1 MTTYVNFTKDKFERF
16 KRAYAECDGDVFT
29 FEKKPF
35 LKDYAKHLI
44 EYLTPKFPD
53 PKPDPVVVVEKTGP
67 KPEPQAEGPAAEDSS
82 SDPEPA

>member
-16 KRAYAECDGDVFT
+16 KKAFAECEGDVFI
-29 FEKKPF
+29 FDKKQF

-53 PKPDPVVVVEKTGP
+53 PEPKPEPVVVVE
-67 KPEPQAEGPAAEDSS
+67 EPAAKDSPTE
-82 SDPEPA
+82 PESE